1 MQTQRSNRQHIQ
13 GARQKAIYKELDGFS
28 VSHGIRTFVSLHGK
42 HKPLHIVVL
51 RQVHRFDRKW
61 YPKNGVA
68 KCQTW

>member
-1 MQTQRSNRQHIQ
+1 MHTQRSNRQHIQ
-13 GARQKAIYKELDGFS
+13 GARRKAIYTELDWFA

-42 HKPLHIVVL
+42 PKTLHIVVL

-68 KCQTW
+68 KYQT